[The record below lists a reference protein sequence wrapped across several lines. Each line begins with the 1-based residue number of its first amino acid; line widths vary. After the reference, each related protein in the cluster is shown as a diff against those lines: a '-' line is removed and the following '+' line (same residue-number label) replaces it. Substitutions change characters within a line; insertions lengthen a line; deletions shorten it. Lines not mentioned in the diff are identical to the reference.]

1 MRYTKTDV
9 ENAFRQ
15 IARAQGW
22 DTHHAD
28 VYSLLENDTH
38 ANGGLIP
45 GKWHYKVGRYA
56 LDHAACYGGYR
67 IVRCANEQGGEH
79 EVTRLRL
86 NARQFCEAARFLADV
101 REG

>member
-15 IARAQGW
+15 IARARGW
-22 DTHHAD
+22 DINPDD
-28 VYSLLENDTH
+28 VYSLMVPAVSSAREGTRSTY
-38 ANGGLIP
+38 AI
-45 GKWHYKVGRYA
+45 GRYA

-67 IVRCANEQGGEH
+67 IVRCANENGGEH

-86 NARQFCEAARFLADV
+86 PARQFCEAARFMADAL
-101 REG
+101 EG